1 MRNTSLYIFNKINQ
15 VLNEKEIPKKKVA
28 LHLGISNTAL
38 SNQFKRLRSGKGINT
53 KTLEAIEERTGF
65 NFFSF

>member
-1 MRNTSLYIFNKINQ
+1 MKERSLDVFNKINQ
-15 VLNEKEIPKKKVA
+15 VLNDKEIPKKQLA

-38 SNQFKRLRSGKGINT
+38 SNQLKKLRTGKGINIR
-53 KTLEAIEERTGF
+53 TLEAIEELTGF